1 MVGKKKRQ
9 EAPKCVW
16 EDNVDNVD
24 DDDDDDEKWGTL
36 EENAIVFLFS
46 LIFLRFHLLRDM
58 RFHHECDHLPEG

>member
-1 MVGKKKRQ
+1 MWMMMMMMMMMKNG
-9 EAPKCVW
+9 E
-16 EDNVDNVD
+16 
-24 DDDDDDEKWGTL
+24 TL